1 VVVAGN
7 RSPGLPSVKTAGKAG
22 PIFRISW
29 FRVVLD
35 EAQTIKNYRT
45 QTARAAWAIRSLRR
59 WCLSG
64 TPMQNS
70 VDDLFSY
77 FRFLKQE
84 PYSEYPS
91 FRSLIRDPIAKTPD
105 LGFKRL
111 QTILQA
117 VMLRRTKTSKLNGKP
132 IVSLP
137 PRIVELEVGVFSP
150 EEREFYD
157 SLKRSVESEL
167 KTMSAAGS
175 LSSNYVNIL
184 WMLLRL
190 RQACNHPHLVKGAK
204 RVVAAQVRRC
214 ARILSSF
221 PTRRSN

>member
-1 VVVAGN
+1 M
-7 RSPGLPSVKTAGKAG
+7 
-22 PIFRISW
+22 FRISW

-35 EAQTIKNYRT
+35 EAQTIKNHRT
-45 QTARAAWAIRSLRR
+45 QTARAAWAIKSLRR

-111 QTILQA
+111 QTILQ
-117 VMLRRTKTSKLNGKP
+117 
-132 IVSLP
+132 VS
-137 PRIVELEVGVFSP
+137 RVSGVEL
-150 EEREFYD
+150 
-157 SLKRSVESEL
+157 
-167 KTMSAAGS
+167 A
-175 LSSNYVNIL
+175 
-184 WMLLRL
+184 LRVQL
-190 RQACNHPHLVKGAK
+190 VASYGLACG
-204 RVVAAQVRRC
+204 R
-214 ARILSSF
+214 
-221 PTRRSN
+221 